1 MAPDDI
7 INEVEEE
14 EEEETTNIIN
24 LNNYGMKPYE
34 DPDKNTNYV
43 FDGTSIVQ
51 ARGSIVTMI
60 GDEDELTDLAAA
72 VGPGTIAYKAGWLE
86 AWQLDVDGST
96 WVQFIGGDE

>member
-14 EEEETTNIIN
+14 EEVINIIPHTN
-24 LNNYGMKPYE
+24 PGMKPYE
-34 DPDKNTNYV
+34 DPSKFTNYV
-43 FDGTSIVQ
+43 FDGTGIVEV
-51 ARGSIVTMI
+51 RGSIVTMI
-60 GDEDELTDLAAA
+60 GDEDELEDLAAV